1 MVQVVLLRF
10 DLTVDY
16 PSLLVLGLPL
26 HIHDVLVKLSPN
38 VSPNAPD
45 FLITDL
51 DTVVTHPKFVAS
63 FGGLSFHF
71 RDG

>member
-10 DLTVDY
+10 DLTVNY
-16 PSLLVLGLPL
+16 PSLLILGLPL

-38 VSPNAPD
+38 VSPNAPH

-51 DTVVTHPKFVAS
+51 NAVETHPKFVAS
-63 FGGLSFHF
+63 FRRLGVHF
-71 RDG
+71 GHG